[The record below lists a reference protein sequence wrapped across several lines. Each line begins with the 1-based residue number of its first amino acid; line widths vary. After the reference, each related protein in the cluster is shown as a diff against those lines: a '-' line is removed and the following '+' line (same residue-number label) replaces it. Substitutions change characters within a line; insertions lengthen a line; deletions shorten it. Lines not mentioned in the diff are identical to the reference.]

1 MVEAIQEG
9 FNKYWI
15 FTGRATRPQYWYFY
29 FFCILVNVGSGYIG
43 SALITD
49 VTSLILFVPLLAAGV
64 RRMHD
69 VDKSGWF
76 LLIPIYNIVL
86 LCTRGTGMNRFDV
99 PVL

>member
-9 FNKYWI
+9 FSKFAV

-29 FFCILVNVGSGYIG
+29 FFCILVNFLSGFSGST
-43 SALITD
+43 LISN
-49 VTSLILFVPLLAAGV
+49 VTSIILFIPMLSAGV

-99 PVL
+99 TV

>member
-9 FNKYWI
+9 FSKFAV

-29 FFCILVNVGSGYIG
+29 FFCILVNFLSGFSGST
-43 SALITD
+43 LISN
-49 VTSLILFVPLLAAGV
+49 VTSIILFIPMLSAGV

-99 PVL
+99 TF